1 MSFDLFRN
9 FGRKVLPF
17 VAVAASLTLGAC
29 GDDEP
34 TPAPAPRFAPV
45 TMFNGST
52 DFVLNFRGSNNLAV
66 DGLTYGQ
73 TKAGQALVSTTT
85 TVNVERQSGQTV
97 GSATINVDTNRLNW
111 VAAASTVDEV
121 IGLSTPRVLP
131 VSPGQAQVRLF
142 NISGNAPAV
151 DLRQNTQGG
160 PILAPNI
167 SYKIASSF
175 TDVDTSV
182 TRLWV
187 VKAGGTDTLT
197 SVDATGMFK
206 AGKLY
211 TVVLYGSTLT
221 NATLPIQAKIVAEQ

>member
-1 MSFDLFRN
+1 MTFDLIRN
-9 FGRKVLPF
+9 FSRKALPLL
-17 VAVAASLTLGAC
+17 AVAGSLTLGAC

-34 TPAPAPRFAPV
+34 TPTPTPRFAPV

-66 DGLTYGQ
+66 DALPYG
-73 TKAGQALVSTTT
+73 TAKAGQALVSTTT
-85 TVNVERQSGQTV
+85 EVNVERAGGQKI
-97 GSATINVDTNRLNW
+97 GSATLNVDTNRLNW
-111 VAAASTVDEV
+111 VAAASNVDEV
-121 IGLSTPRVLP
+121 IGISVPRVLP
-131 VSPGQAQVRLF
+131 VTPGVAQVRLF
-142 NISGNAPAV
+142 NISGNSTAV

-175 TDVDTSV
+175 TDVDTTV
-182 TRLWV
+182 TKLWII
-187 VKAGGTDTLT
+187 KAGGTDTVT

-211 TVVLYGSTLT
+211 TVVLFGSTIPQ
-221 NATLPIQAKIVAEQ
+221 ATLPVQAKIVAEQ